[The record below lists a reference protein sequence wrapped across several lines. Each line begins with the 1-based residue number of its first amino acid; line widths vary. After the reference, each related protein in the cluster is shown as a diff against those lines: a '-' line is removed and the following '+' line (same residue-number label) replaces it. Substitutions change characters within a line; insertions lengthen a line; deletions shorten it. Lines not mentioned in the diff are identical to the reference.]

1 MKLFKPHLLL
11 ALILAAALSC
21 ENNQEQEVPD
31 AKLAASLGSASVSAA
46 DNQIEGTVKGV
57 SDWEVSLN
65 NTSWAMVT
73 KGAKQSGNFTVSFDP
88 NNTDNDRKGTVVI
101 TSGKQKKT
109 LEFTQKSRKAFFNP
123 NPLALYGTDA
133 GSVSFDAPASW
144 TASVTSGEEWLSLA
158 TASGNKGACRLSCS
172 AKSENESG
180 AQRTGTIR
188 LRINGGVLDLAVTQA
203 VKGQNPDPQ
212 GSGPAPGIFGIQNS
226 NFVLG
231 EGGWNQSSRV
241 VLSDGSL
248 QYILMN
254 RASVEIIA
262 IIGYNPDA
270 AVGSAQTV
278 SVYRQS
284 QSGVLLYQSY
294 QVQVTESTDSYIKLA
309 NSSTTY
315 FIIQK

>member
-109 LEFTQKSRKAFFNP
+109 LEFTQKSR
-123 NPLALYGTDA
+123 
-133 GSVSFDAPASW
+133 
-144 TASVTSGEEWLSLA
+144 
-158 TASGNKGACRLSCS
+158 
-172 AKSENESG
+172 
-180 AQRTGTIR
+180 
-188 LRINGGVLDLAVTQA
+188 
-203 VKGQNPDPQ
+203 
-212 GSGPAPGIFGIQNS
+212 
-226 NFVLG
+226 
-231 EGGWNQSSRV
+231 
-241 VLSDGSL
+241 
-248 QYILMN
+248 
-254 RASVEIIA
+254 
-262 IIGYNPDA
+262 
-270 AVGSAQTV
+270 
-278 SVYRQS
+278 
-284 QSGVLLYQSY
+284 
-294 QVQVTESTDSYIKLA
+294 
-309 NSSTTY
+309 
-315 FIIQK
+315 